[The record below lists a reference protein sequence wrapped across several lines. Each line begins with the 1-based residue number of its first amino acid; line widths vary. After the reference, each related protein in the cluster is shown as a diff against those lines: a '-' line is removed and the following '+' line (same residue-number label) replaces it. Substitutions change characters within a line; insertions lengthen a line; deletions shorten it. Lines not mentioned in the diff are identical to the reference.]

1 MISKRFVV
9 AVIAV
14 LVSGVLTQTAQAR
27 TTNGHGPA
35 RSHGTGGA
43 ATDRSCLTAQARG
56 LLERIESRFG
66 HMQLIS
72 TCRPGARIA
81 KTGKVSKHAS
91 GQAIDFNA
99 PSAKKQEL
107 VRWLIA
113 NHKSGGTMT
122 YRDMNHIHVD
132 VGYHFV
138 SLGSASRG

>member
-1 MISKRFVV
+1 MMTSRLVLAALAAGLIS
-9 AVIAV
+9 
-14 LVSGVLTQTAQAR
+14 VSSAPGAQAR
-27 TTNGHGPA
+27 VKQGHIL
-35 RSHGTGGA
+35 SHSSAGGA
-43 ATDRSCLTAQARG
+43 DRGCLSRETRN
-56 LLERIESRFG
+56 LLGRIESRFG
-66 HMQLIS
+66 HVQLIS

-81 KTGKVSKHAS
+81 STGKVSKHAS
-91 GQAIDFNA
+91 GQAVDFSA
-99 PSAKKQEL
+99 PSGKKQEL